1 MSTSRAE
8 DNAGH
13 IRLLS
18 YNIRHGE
25 GMDGLTDL
33 ERIAGVIRSAE
44 PDVVALQEVDCRQDR
59 TGGVD
64 QAAEL
69 GRLTG
74 MAAVLGPAVVTRT
87 ALYGNAILSSL
98 RVRDAITYPL
108 AGALE
113 PRSVLS
119 AEVEIAPGS
128 TSTFRFLSTHLSLR
142 EESRLRSVSLIE
154 SLLDP
159 DEPAV
164 LAGDLNARPESPV
177 LEAFRRTWTNATEG
191 QTLITLPLEKPR
203 QIDYV
208 LFRPARCWAV
218 RHTEVIDERI
228 ASDHCPVL
236 ADLERLELPEE

>member
-1 MSTSRAE
+1 MVSCPANQLWRLKSVDEQRVLDEIKQNIE
-8 DNAGH
+8 DNQIILFMKGTPKMPQCGFSAQVVQILDECLPSYTTINVLAKPD
-13 IRLLS
+13 IREGIKVFSSWPTIPQL
-18 YNIRHGE
+18 YIRGE
-25 GMDGLTDL
+25 FVGGCD
-33 ERIAGVIRSAE
+33 IIRSLHANGE
-44 PDVVALQEVDCRQDR
+44 LSLTPDHVLEVASAC
-59 TGGVD
+59 
-64 QAAEL
+64 
-69 GRLTG
+69 
-74 MAAVLGPAVVTRT
+74 
-87 ALYGNAILSSL
+87 AI
-98 RVRDAITYPL
+98 
-108 AGALE
+108 
-113 PRSVLS
+113 
-119 AEVEIAPGS
+119 
-128 TSTFRFLSTHLSLR
+128 LSTHLSLR